1 MGDQQAGQRIQDQEL
16 RTFTK
21 ALLDDVQALEHM
33 LTAGMFESKVRR
45 IGAEQEIFLVNSGLQ
60 PAPIAMEMMKVL
72 EGGPFT
78 TELGQYNLEINL
90 APQEL
95 RGDGLLRMEEE
106 LRTHLARAQQVAHSL
121 QSEIVLTGIL
131 PTLTREHLSLDYMT
145 PVPRYRELNRV
156 LTELAG
162 GTFPAVIKGLDE
174 LRFSHDNVMLEAC
187 NTSFQIHFQVG
198 TDEFARLYNLAQ
210 AVTGPILAA
219 AVNSPVLLQHRLWK
233 ETRVALFQ
241 QSLDARSKAH
251 KERGKQQR
259 VSFGES
265 WVEESV
271 LEIFREDI
279 ARYRVL
285 IAADLGEPSLD
296 LLERGEIPR
305 LSALCLH
312 NGTVYRWNRPCY
324 GVKNGVPHL
333 RIENRALPAG
343 PSVID
348 EIANAAFF
356 FGLMSGM
363 AEEYADIRE
372 VISFDD
378 AKWNF
383 MAAARYGLKA
393 QLHWLGGDPV
403 TASDLLLNRLLP
415 QAREGLRATG
425 VDENCI
431 ERYLGV
437 VEERIRRKRTGASW
451 AFDSLVSMEG
461 GGTKDGRYRGLVVSM
476 IENQRRGDPIH
487 LWPLAALDGSAH
499 LRESYRTVAQ
509 VMTTDLFTV
518 HPEDLVDLAAS
529 LMDWE
534 HLRHV
539 PVEDHEGQLV
549 GLVSHRALLRLVGR
563 GLKSGDDSTVAVRD
577 IMELDPVTVT
587 PETTT
592 VEAIERMRNHKVSC
606 LPVVSDGKLVG
617 LVSEGDFLG
626 VAAQLLD
633 EWLRTS

>member
-403 TASDLLLNRLLP
+403 TAGDLLLNRLLP

>member
-1 MGDQQAGQRIQDQEL
+1 MGDQQAGQRLQDQEL

-21 ALLDDVQALEHM
+21 ALLDDVQALDRMIE
-33 LTAGMFESKVRR
+33 AGMFESKMRR
-45 IGAEQEIFLVNSGLQ
+45 IGAEQEIFLVDPGLQ

-131 PTLTREHLSLDYMT
+131 PTLTRKHLSLDYMT
-145 PVPRYRELNRV
+145 QVPRYKELNRV

-198 TDEFARLYNLAQ
+198 TEEFARLYNLAQ

-251 KERGKQQR
+251 KERGQRQR
-259 VSFGES
+259 VSFGER
-265 WVEESV
+265 WVDESV

-296 LLERGEIPR
+296 LLDRGEIPR

-378 AKWNF
+378 AHWNF

-393 QLHWLGGDPV
+393 QLNWLGGDPV
-403 TASDLLLNRLLP
+403 TAGDLLLNRLLP

-437 VEERIRRKRTGASW
+437 VEERVRRKRTGASW
-451 AFDSLVSMEG
+451 VFDSLVAMDG
-461 GGTKDGRYRGLVVSM
+461 GGTKDGRYRGLVASM
-476 IENQRRGDPIH
+476 IENQRRGEPIH
-487 LWPLAALDGSAH
+487 QWPLAALDGAAH
-499 LRESYRTVAQ
+499 LKESYRTVGQ

-539 PVEDHEGQLV
+539 PVEDHEGILV

-563 GLKSGDDSTVAVRD
+563 GLKSGDDSTVSVRE
-577 IMELDPVTVT
+577 IMEVDPVTVG
-587 PETTT
+587 PDTTT

-633 EWLRTS
+633 EWLRTT